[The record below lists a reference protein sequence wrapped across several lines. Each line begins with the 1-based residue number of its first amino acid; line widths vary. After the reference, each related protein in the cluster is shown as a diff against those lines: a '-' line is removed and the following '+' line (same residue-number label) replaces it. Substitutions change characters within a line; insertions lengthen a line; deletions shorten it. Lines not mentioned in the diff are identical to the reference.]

1 MVGTDYLSTIKTF
14 QYCLFHNV
22 VESQYTSS
30 ISIKINI
37 NDELSKYFWTQFIK
51 HF

>member
-1 MVGTDYLSTIKTF
+1 MVGIHYLSTIKTLR
-14 QYCLFHNV
+14 YCLFHNV
-22 VESQYTSS
+22 VVSQYTLS